1 MRIKDLHRYP
11 FELRS
16 LSEKEGGGF
25 LVSFTDFN
33 ECIADGNAVE
43 EAIKNG
49 YEALGAL
56 IETLKEMKMEVPEP
70 GNAVRVSDKF
80 VLRLPKSLHAHLLA
94 RSKAERV
101 SMNTLAVALIAEG
114 LGRRTSKVA

>member
-16 LSEKEGGGF
+16 LSEEEGGGF

-33 ECIADGNAVE
+33 ECIADGDTVE

-70 GNAVRVSDKF
+70 GNAVRVSGKF
-80 VLRLPKSLHAHLLA
+80 VYKTSQEFACAFAGEIESRKSQHEYSGGCA
-94 RSKAERV
+94 
-101 SMNTLAVALIAEG
+101 NC
-114 LGRRTSKVA
+114 